1 MLNFSP
7 LARNILFICI
17 AVFIVQAMLDGPE
30 ERITRLL
37 SLYPINSGYFKPYQL
52 FSYMFAHGSITHIFF
67 NMLMLAFVG
76 PFLEMIWGQQRFLV
90 YYLATGIGAALIY
103 AAVEY
108 FMDPFGGRPMLGASG
123 AIYGLLM
130 AFGLLMPDRE
140 IQLLIPPV
148 RLKAKYLVFVLGGM
162 TFLLDRGGNTAH
174 AAHFGGAFV
183 GFLMIKVFKF

>member
-1 MLNFSP
+1 MLQFSP
-7 LARNILFICI
+7 LVRNILIICVAIFII
-17 AVFIVQAMLDGPE
+17 QQ
-30 ERITRLL
+30 ITRDQAT
-37 SLYPINSGYFKPYQL
+37 LYLELWPINSGYFRPYQL
-52 FSYMFAHGSITHIFF
+52 FSYMWAHGGFMHIFF

-76 PFLEMIWGQQRFLV
+76 PLLEMIWGPQRLLV
-90 YYLATGIGAALIY
+90 YYLGTGIGAALIY
-103 AAVEY
+103 AGVEY
-108 FMDPFGGRPMLGASG
+108 FMDPFGGHPMLGASG

-148 RLKAKYLVFVLGGM
+148 RLKAKYLVFVLGGI